1 MPCSR
6 NGHLPPYSTQHS
18 NSSDPHSYTS
28 SPHKPLAFYFL
39 FFFSTTVLYTFV
51 KCNRKFFCQPVLFI
65 SPYSWSYSGCICS
78 FSLASPLL
86 DSFSYFYI
94 LRYFSLVARRCRLS
108 RRESA
113 YPLLRY
119 NTDTDDTRPRAGYH
133 VYLLEWRGTLTLSLF
148 LRVSYPRLYPFSLVH
163 GGAVRHGRATQRHT

>member
-94 LRYFSLVARRCRLS
+94 LRYFSLVAVDCRE
-108 RRESA
+108 ESQRIHCSGIIQTQTIRV
-113 YPLLRY
+113 L
-119 NTDTDDTRPRAGYH
+119 
-133 VYLLEWRGTLTLSLF
+133 VRGTMYICLS
-148 LRVSYPRLYPFSLVH
+148 
-163 GGAVRHGRATQRHT
+163 GGAR